1 MRTLSLLALLDVY
14 ECNGI
19 YQQMVIERIEN
30 LAKIKSCD
38 VLDLTLGE
46 LVSCIEAA
54 ALDFNEQSPS
64 IFPGHTPR
72 AESAVRERFT
82 EVLQ

>member
-19 YQQMVIERIEN
+19 YQRMVIERIEN

-38 VLDLTLGE
+38 VLELTLRE

-54 ALDFNEQSPS
+54 ALDFNEESPL

-72 AESAVRERFT
+72 PEAAIRERFS

>member
-19 YQQMVIERIEN
+19 YQHMVIERIEN
-30 LAKIKSCD
+30 LSKIKSCD
-38 VLDLTLGE
+38 VLDLSLRE

-72 AESAVRERFT
+72 PESAVRERFT
-82 EVLQ
+82 EALQ